1 MLLLKST
8 LRKLILGTLLVLISF
23 SFLFFYNLKTNKNI
37 PFRQVTELFVK
48 NAFSVT
54 KNLSSN
60 LFKYS
65 DNRIKNEGNIILF
78 DLDQPLEPE
87 NEYKPISCRLSA
99 NILVKTTLCIHPV
112 DKDIW
117 VSQNIWTNGY
127 WEPDILGKYLILK
140 LSLSFFNMN

>member
-1 MLLLKST
+1 MLLKST
-8 LRKLILGTLLVLISF
+8 LRKFILVTFFVLISF
-23 SFLFFYNLKTNKNI
+23 SFLFFYNLKNNKNI
-37 PFRQVTELFVK
+37 PFRRVTDLLVK

-65 DNRIKNEGNIILF
+65 DNRIKNQGDIILF

-87 NEYKPISCRLSA
+87 SEYKPISCRLSA
-99 NILVKTTLCIHPV
+99 KILVQTTLCIHPV

-127 WEPDILGKYLILK
+127 WEPGILGNL
-140 LSLSFFNMN
+140 